1 MSASIWPVLL
11 SGDEITLRPARL
23 RDRSKWN
30 LIRAENKEWLTP
42 WEATLP
48 HVPEGSPA
56 SEYLT
61 RRPSFFEMVRALNRE
76 ARAGRSYSFL
86 IWHGANLV
94 GQITMGGVIYGALR
108 GAHIGYWID
117 RNFAN
122 RGYTTQAVRLVS
134 GFGFS
139 QLGLHR
145 IEINV
150 RPENEASCRVAQK
163 AGFILEGERKA
174 FLHIDGAWR
183 DHLCFVK
190 NNELVQ

>member
-1 MSASIWPVLL
+1 MDTWPIVLQ
-11 SGDEITLRPARL
+11 SDEISLRPARL

-30 LIRAENKEWLTP
+30 QVRAENKEWLTP

-48 HVPEGSPA
+48 QLPLSSPSRENQ
-56 SEYLT
+56 SEPPTFYQ
-61 RRPSFFEMVRALNRE
+61 MVRSLNRE

-86 IWHGANLV
+86 IWSGANLV
-94 GQITMGGVIYGALR
+94 GQVTMGGVLFGALR

-122 RGYTTQAVRLVS
+122 KGLTTQAVKLVS
-134 GFGFS
+134 GFGFTE
-139 QLGLHR
+139 LGLHR

-150 RPENEASCRVAQK
+150 RPENAASCRVAEK
-163 AGFILEGERKA
+163 AGFIMEGQRKA

-183 DHLCFVK
+183 DHICFVK
-190 NNELVQ
+190 NNELIQ

>member
-1 MSASIWPVLL
+1 MSASAWPVELH
-11 SGDEITLRPARL
+11 GDEITLRPARL
-23 RDRSKWN
+23 RDRAKWN
-30 LIRAENKEWLTP
+30 HVRAENKEWLTP

-48 HVPEGSPA
+48 RVPEGSPA

-61 RRPSFFEMVRALNRE
+61 GRPSFFEMVRALNRE

-86 IWHGANLV
+86 IWNGANLV

-145 IEINV
+145 IEINI
-150 RPENEASCRVAQK
+150 RPENEASRRVALK

>member
-1 MSASIWPVLL
+1 MTTWPITLH
-11 SGDEITLRPARL
+11 GDDIILRPARL
-23 RDRSKWN
+23 RDRARWN
-30 LIRAENKEWLTP
+30 EVRAENKEWLTP

-48 HVPEGSPA
+48 QLPQGSPA
-56 SEYLT
+56 YVNQSE
-61 RRPSFFEMVRALNRE
+61 RPSFYEMVRSLNRE

-86 IWHGANLV
+86 IWHGENLV
-94 GQITMGGVIYGALR
+94 GQITMGGVMYGALR

-122 RGYTTQAVRLVS
+122 KGFTTQAVKLLS

-139 QLGLHR
+139 ELGLHR

-150 RPENEASCRVAQK
+150 RPENAASCRVAEK
-163 AGFILEGERKA
+163 AGFVAEGQRKA

-183 DHLCFVK
+183 DHICFVK
-190 NNELVQ
+190 NNELIL